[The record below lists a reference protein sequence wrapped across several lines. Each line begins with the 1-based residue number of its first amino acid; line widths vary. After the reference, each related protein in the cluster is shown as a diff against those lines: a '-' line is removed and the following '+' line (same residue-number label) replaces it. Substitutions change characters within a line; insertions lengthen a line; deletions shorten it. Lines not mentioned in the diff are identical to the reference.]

1 MALTTPFFVV
11 YHNNLIPKSRSVSYL
26 FHNMWFVCTH
36 MAYIRVEDLHGLGA
50 SFYFIYII
58 VVNAAFIERNNC
70 IYLEN
75 SNIQPR
81 GLFYKGQTK
90 EKIFLWKSEFC
101 KYCRVTHRIGKKKK
115 KRIFLLPLEF
125 FISPSNTWFAKNS
138 FRHCI
143 VNKLNFSGNHVKVE
157 KRLYFFSPYFS
168 PCVQDRG

>member
-26 FHNMWFVCTH
+26 FHYMWFVCTH

-50 SFYFIYII
+50 SFHSIYII

-75 SNIQPR
+75 SNIQSR
-81 GLFYKGQTK
+81 GLFYKWK
-90 EKIFLWKSEFC
+90 LLWKSEFC
-101 KYCRVTHRIGKKKK
+101 KYRRVTHRIGKKKK
-115 KRIFLLPLEF
+115 KRIFLLPLVF
-125 FISPSNTWFAKNS
+125 FISSSNTWFAKNS

>member
-26 FHNMWFVCTH
+26 FHYMWFVCTH

-50 SFYFIYII
+50 SFHSSYII

-90 EKIFLWKSEFC
+90 EKIFYEKVSF
-101 KYCRVTHRIGKKKK
+101 V
-115 KRIFLLPLEF
+115 
-125 FISPSNTWFAKNS
+125 NTA
-138 FRHCI
+138 
-143 VNKLNFSGNHVKVE
+143 E
-157 KRLYFFSPYFS
+157 
-168 PCVQDRG
+168 